1 MALHQGVKL
10 WSRIGDAVFSPLFFV
25 DIGGDGFHGV
35 YEVGNEVASRG
46 VGGVSIELTGFGD
59 SRV

>member
-1 MALHQGVKL
+1 MALRQGVKL
-10 WSRIGDAVFSPLFFV
+10 WSRRGAAVFSPLFFV
-25 DIGGDGFHGV
+25 DMVGDGFHGV

-46 VGGVSIELTGFGD
+46 VGGVSTELIGFGD